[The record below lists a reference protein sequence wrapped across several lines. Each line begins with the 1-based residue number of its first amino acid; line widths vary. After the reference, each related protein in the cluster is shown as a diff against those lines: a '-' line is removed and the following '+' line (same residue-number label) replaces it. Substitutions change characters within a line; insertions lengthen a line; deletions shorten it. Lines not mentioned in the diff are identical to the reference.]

1 MSPLLIKKITTALI
15 LIFLSPYCF
24 ANSVSINEII
34 TSIDQHPKVVNM
46 ARKLSSQLIKT
57 NIARSEGPQINF
69 STKGNIPIARN
80 INTNLYRSPIDKRA
94 YIDAIVTGSMIL
106 YDFGELDANIAAN
119 IALESSSKLEYEDVR
134 EAILLELLQ
143 SIVEFYRL
151 EASRVVIE
159 ESITN
164 INLILIKAK
173 QLYKSGVGTINDVRE
188 VELSRLDIESEL
200 QLLIIEQE
208 KVLKNLRYEF
218 GFSTSNFDG
227 IYDISYLLSSVIS
240 NNKIL
245 KSARLNAIYQFKVD
259 SIKQKIIAINA
270 TQMPN
275 VKGVIT
281 TTIYDV
287 VRGLKEYQ
295 VNGSL
300 NIALPLFDSGRGDVQ
315 MQNALNNISIEDDKF
330 RALIFDK
337 ELALEDLNSQIQGLK
352 SINILNLIKQSEL
365 NEKIANLELKQK
377 KSNGYLLPKLK
388 LQIEIDILERDLRN
402 YDYIIM
408 QSNLRYLRLNEILI
422 DEFTKLNL
430 AQ

>member
-15 LIFLSPYCF
+15 MIFLSPYCF

>member
-1 MSPLLIKKITTALI
+1 MSPLLIKKITTALTM
-15 LIFLSPYCF
+15 IFLSPYCF

>member
-46 ARKLSSQLIKT
+46 APQLSSQLIKT

>member
-15 LIFLSPYCF
+15 LIYLSPYCF
-24 ANSVSINEII
+24 ANSVSINKII

-80 INTNLYRSPIDKRA
+80 INKNLYRSPIDKRA

-173 QLYKSGVGTINDVRE
+173 QLYKSGVGTIIDVRE

-200 QLLIIEQE
+200 QLLILEQE
-208 KVLKNLRYEF
+208 KILKKLRYEF

-240 NNKIL
+240 DNKIL
-245 KSARLNAIYQFKVD
+245 KSVRLNAIYQFKVD
-259 SIKQKIIAINA
+259 SVKKKIFAINA
-270 TQMPN
+270 SRMPN
-275 VKGVIT
+275 VKGVVT
-281 TTIYDV
+281 TSFYDV
-287 VRGLKEYQ
+287 LRGLNEYQ
-295 VNGSL
+295 INGSL

-315 MQNALNNISIEDDKF
+315 LQNAMNNISIEDDKF
-330 RALIFDK
+330 RALLFDK
-337 ELALEDLNSQIQGLK
+337 ELALEDLNSHTDGLK
-352 SINILNLIKQSEL
+352 SINILNLIKRLEL
-365 NEKIANLELKQK
+365 NKKNANLELKQK
-377 KSNGYLLPKLK
+377 NTNGYLLPKMK
-388 LQIEIDILERDLRN
+388 LQIEIDLLKRELLN

-408 QSNLRYLRLNEILI
+408 QSNLRYLRLNEILLY
-422 DEFTKLNL
+422 EFSKLN
-430 AQ
+430 

>member
-134 EAILLELLQ
+134 EAMLLELLQ

-337 ELALEDLNSQIQGLK
+337 ELDLEDLNSQIQGLK

>member
-200 QLLIIEQE
+200 QLLITEQE